1 MSKLVRA
8 LVFLGALVLV
18 LGVIALLGARSGD
31 RSALQQYLTELRAKG
46 EKLTFADL
54 TRGRQTNTNGS
65 YDIITNAVAKFSGA
79 RFYPGS
85 LEVRKYV
92 GPGLASVT
100 WRQASP
106 TWMQSAGSPSR
117 GAREEVATQMQGG
130 QGHLAEG
137 R

>member
-18 LGVIALLGARSGD
+18 LGVMALLGARSGD

-65 YDIITNAVAKFSGA
+65 YPIITNAVAKFSGA
-79 RFYPGS
+79 RFYPGL

-92 GPGLASVT
+92 SPGLASVT
-100 WRQASP
+100 WRQGSP
-106 TWMQSAGSPSR
+106 TWIQVGPPAGAA
-117 GAREEVATQMQGG
+117 GW
-130 QGHLAEG
+130 
-137 R
+137 